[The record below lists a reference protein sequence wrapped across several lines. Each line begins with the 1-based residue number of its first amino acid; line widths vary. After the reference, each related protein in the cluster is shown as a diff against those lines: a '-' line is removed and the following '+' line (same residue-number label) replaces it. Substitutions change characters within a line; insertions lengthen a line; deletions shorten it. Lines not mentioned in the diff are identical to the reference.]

1 MRSSKETKIK
11 LELAGNRIAAVAA
24 AAVAAAAVAAAT
36 ARPQICP
43 GCGDDPHSRWPK
55 R

>member
-11 LELAGNRIAAVAA
+11 LELVGNRI

-55 R
+55 K